1 MGKYD
6 GEVISLVI
14 VFSGQ
19 SHDLSIWAR
28 PGGCLPSPYM
38 CLHEHASCKTI
49 VFQLAHKACANS
61 WFLCVH
67 VCEIFRLSVLSGEV
81 SVPRHFIQHRIHSQR
96 IVSGMWCL
104 GFQKALDA
112 LFFFS
117 NSHSIGLAWL
127 TSQLSTLFT
136 CKIKRSQPQPSS
148 LSLSCAF
155 VGIKF
160 FLSGFLLGL
169 HQRCPRRL
177 THNCFWKQVSL
188 LFLLTSPVFLLYGK

>member
-67 VCEIFRLSVLSGEV
+67 VCEISRLSVLSGEV
-81 SVPRHFIQHRIHSQR
+81 SVPRHFIQHKIHSQR

-112 LFFFS
+112 LFFFQQQS
-117 NSHSIGLAWL
+117 QYRSSMAYKPAVYVVYMQNQTL
-127 TSQLSTLFT
+127 TAPTLITVSVLCIRGNKILSLWFSFRVTSKMSTKTHSQLFLKTSKFA
-136 CKIKRSQPQPSS
+136 
-148 LSLSCAF
+148 LSVNLSCIFA
-155 VGIKF
+155 
-160 FLSGFLLGL
+160 L
-169 HQRCPRRL
+169 
-177 THNCFWKQVSL
+177 W
-188 LFLLTSPVFLLYGK
+188 